1 MKSANRLTEFIGKI
15 ALTCAADFA
24 QVSQGDLRCCTI
36 NAYAGSVGG
45 VVLVRLCQI

>member
-1 MKSANRLTEFIGKI
+1 MKSANRFVEFIGKI

-24 QVSQGDLRCCTI
+24 QVSQSDLSGNTT

-45 VVLVRLCQI
+45 VVLVRLSQI